1 MEKIF
6 IDVTQ
11 SCRSS
16 NNSGIQV
23 VTRNIFR
30 EFKSIHETV
39 PIIWDNQLCK
49 YACLNKRELRNL
61 QNPFSRNYKS
71 KARPNKQENPF
82 YKEFFYS
89 ILRIR
94 KCINFYSKEKEN
106 DFLIFPEVFR
116 DKRVKHLLNLLPQD
130 FKRVG
135 LFHDANVLRDTSKT
149 PDARSKNFKAY
160 LQVLASC
167 DFISCVSNESQ
178 EAFFKHTSK
187 RKVYQVTKVHLLPVE
202 KPAFEKIFPATQNP
216 LIICVSTLGYNK
228 NHITFLKAAEQLWNE
243 KLKFTIELV
252 GQADPSWTPQII
264 KRIEYLQEKG
274 RPIKWLQHV
283 DQETLETKY
292 ASCLF
297 TVYPSLYE
305 GYGLPILESL
315 IRGKPCICG
324 MNGALGEVSKGG
336 GCYNVANQEDINEL
350 SNAIR
355 TLLTNKSIL
364 KKLIKETTLRNFGNW
379 RGYSE
384 KLLSFFQQNVRI

>member
-1 MEKIF
+1 MF

-30 EFKSIHETV
+30 EFKSIHNIIPV
-39 PIIWDNQLCK
+39 IWDNQLCK
-49 YACLNKRELRNL
+49 YAYLNKRELTNL

-71 KARPNKQENPF
+71 KARPNKEENPL
-82 YKEFFYS
+82 YKELFSS
-89 ILRIR
+89 ILRIK
-94 KCINFYSKEKEN
+94 KCINFYSKEKAD
-106 DFLIFPEVFR
+106 DFIIFPEVFR
-116 DKRVKHLLNLLPQD
+116 DKRVKYLLNLLPPE

-187 RKVYQVTKVHLLPVE
+187 RKVSQVTKVHHLPVE
-202 KPAFEKIFPATQNP
+202 KPAFEKSFPVTQNP

-228 NHITFLKAAEQLWNE
+228 NHITFLKAAEQLWSE

-252 GQADPSWTPQII
+252 GQADPSWTPQILE
-264 KRIEYLQEKG
+264 RIECLQKKG
-274 RPIKWLQHV
+274 RSIKWLQHI

-292 ASCLF
+292 ARCLF

-315 IRGKPCICG
+315 IRGRPCICG
-324 MNGALGEVSKGG
+324 MNGALGEVSNGG
-336 GCYNVANQEDINEL
+336 GCYNLGDQEDVNEL

-355 TLLTNKSIL
+355 TLLTNKSFL
-364 KKLIKETTLRNFGNW
+364 EKLIKEATIRKFGSW

-384 KLLSFFQQNVRI
+384 KLFSFFQQTTRN

>member
-1 MEKIF
+1 VEKIF

-30 EFKSIHETV
+30 EIKTIHNIV
-39 PIIWDNQLCK
+39 PVIWDNQLCK
-49 YACLNKRELRNL
+49 YAHLNKRELRNL
-61 QNPFSRNYKS
+61 QNPFSQNYKP
-71 KARPNKQENPF
+71 KARPNKEENPF
-82 YKEFFYS
+82 YKELFYS

-94 KCINFYSKEKEN
+94 KCINFYSKEKKN
-106 DFLIFPEVFR
+106 DFIVFPEVFR
-116 DKRVKHLLNLLPQD
+116 DKRVKHLLNLLPPD

-149 PDARSKNFKAY
+149 PDARSKNFKEY
-160 LQVLASC
+160 LQILATC

-187 RKVYQVTKVHLLPVE
+187 RKVSQITKVHHLPME
-202 KPAFEKIFPATQNP
+202 KPSLQKSFPATKNP
-216 LIICVSTLGYNK
+216 LIICVSTLAYNK
-228 NHITFLKAAEQLWNE
+228 NHLTFLKAAEQLWNE

-252 GQADPSWTPQII
+252 GQADPSWSPQII
-264 KRIEYLQEKG
+264 KIIECLQKKG

-283 DQETLETKY
+283 DQETLEIKY
-292 ASCLF
+292 ARCLF

-305 GYGLPILESL
+305 GFGLPILESL

-336 GCYNVANQEDINEL
+336 GCYNITNQEDINEL
-350 SNAIR
+350 TNAIR
-355 TLLTNKSIL
+355 KLLTNKSFL
-364 KKLIKETTLRNFGNW
+364 EKLIREATLRKFDNW
-379 RGYSE
+379 RGYSHN
-384 KLLSFFQQNVRI
+384 LLSFFNSP